1 MWPNPT
7 RPIEFGHI
15 VVIRKENDVTTVT
28 FTEEILNG
36 KLHLLSS
43 GGRVFANNIWQY
55 FAECYAIK
63 CFVITKQMKIKDTL
77 KAFNDFKNKQQDCK
91 K

>member
-1 MWPNPT
+1 MRPNPT

-36 KLHLLSS
+36 KLHLLRS

-63 CFVITKQMKIKDTL
+63 CFADNQTNENQGY
-77 KAFNDFKNKQQDCK
+77 FEGFQRY
-91 K
+91 